1 MNQDNNFNQNNFNS
15 QGNNGMSN
23 NQPLNNQNFNQN
35 MNVNQSMFNQQ
46 PQPTPSFQQPIMQE
60 PTTQPMN
67 NTFESG
73 NAGNYSFNSKPPKK
87 MNLGLIIGVVAAVVF
102 VGIGVAFGSKLLS
115 NSGNN
120 NNSNNGNNDS
130 NNSVENNDN
139 NSDSNSTV
147 NYDELMEMRVVIN
160 DNEIIL
166 NKTTIDD
173 FLESSKWK
181 NYEESS
187 FSTEVNKAIVLKDGV
202 NEITLTY
209 LKSNNVIFQVTTNA
223 DFDNSVTKIQYKDSY
238 IGTLNIG
245 DNISEEKIKEKY
257 TINER
262 NYRFDIRR
270 TNPSDLIILYEKS
283 SPIVLNYLYHDEENN
298 LTGFSAWWYI
308 Y

>member
-1 MNQDNNFNQNNFNS
+1 MDQNNNFNMQGYNGFTNNQPNTNMNNNFNQPPV
-15 QGNNGMSN
+15 N
-23 NQPLNNQNFNQN
+23 NQ
-35 MNVNQSMFNQQ
+35 S
-46 PQPTPSFQQPIMQE
+46 
-60 PTTQPMN
+60 
-67 NTFESG
+67 
-73 NAGNYSFNSKPPKK
+73 PKK
-87 MNLGLIIGVVAAVVF
+87 KFNMGLIVGIGVVAIVAVV
-102 VGIGVAFGSKLLS
+102 GIVFGSKLFL

-120 NNSNNGNNDS
+120 STDNSNDNINNNVQNNDIS
-130 NNSVENNDN
+130 N
-139 NSDSNSTV
+139 DSTI
-147 NYDELMEMRVVIN
+147 NYDELMKMQIIIN
-160 DNEIIL
+160 GNEIFL

-173 FLESSKWK
+173 FLESSKWE

-209 LKSNNVIFQVTTNA
+209 LKSNNVIFQVTTNS
-223 DFDNSVTKIQYKDSY
+223 DFDNNVTKIQYKDSY

-245 DNISEEKIKEKY
+245 DNILEEQLKEKY
-257 TINER
+257 IINKT

-283 SPIVLNYLYHDEENN
+283 SPIVLNYLYHDEEYN

>member
-1 MNQDNNFNQNNFNS
+1 M
-15 QGNNGMSN
+15 
-23 NQPLNNQNFNQN
+23 
-35 MNVNQSMFNQQ
+35 
-46 PQPTPSFQQPIMQE
+46 
-60 PTTQPMN
+60 
-67 NTFESG
+67 
-73 NAGNYSFNSKPPKK
+73 
-87 MNLGLIIGVVAAVVF
+87 
-102 VGIGVAFGSKLLS
+102 
-115 NSGNN
+115 
-120 NNSNNGNNDS
+120 
-130 NNSVENNDN
+130 
-139 NSDSNSTV
+139 
-147 NYDELMEMRVVIN
+147 
-160 DNEIIL
+160 
-166 NKTTIDD
+166 
-173 FLESSKWK
+173 ESSKWK

-238 IGTLNIG
+238 IGALNIG

-270 TNPSDLIILYEKS
+270 TEPSDLIILYEKS
-283 SPIVLNYLYHDEENN
+283 TPIVLNYLYHDKENN